1 MYMTF
6 NNYYGMRF
14 SVIVRF
20 IRPLALADVKR
31 SKALIVLAIKK
42 KTEFNNNLFV
52 ILHNLVLKVS
62 GNTRV
67 CTAGNTA
74 LIEVPGCRKLIFVML

>member
-6 NNYYGMRF
+6 KNYWMRF

-20 IRPLALADVKR
+20 IRPLALADVKQ

-42 KTEFNNNLFV
+42 KLNSIIICLLF
-52 ILHNLVLKVS
+52 
-62 GNTRV
+62 
-67 CTAGNTA
+67 CTS
-74 LIEVPGCRKLIFVML
+74 LC

>member
-6 NNYYGMRF
+6 KNYWMRF

-20 IRPLALADVKR
+20 IRPLALADVKQ

-52 ILHNLVLKVS
+52 ILHILVLKVS

-74 LIEVPGCRKLIFVML
+74 LIDVPGCRKLIFVML